1 MSNRIP
7 VWKKFSTIF
16 ILSLLSH
23 SPAMSAQPAHL
34 LKDFSQTKLVIITN
48 DRCILFDVYI
58 AQTPT
63 QRSQGLMHIESMEE
77 QEGMI
82 FLHNENKP
90 VYMWMKNTLI
100 SLDMLFVDATGS
112 IASLHRGAVPHSEEI
127 IESGLAVIA
136 VIELNAGAI
145 EHFNIGTGNQIII
158 PAN

>member
-7 VWKKFSTIF
+7 VWKEFSAVF
-16 ILSLLSH
+16 IISLLFH

-34 LKDFSQTKLVIITN
+34 LKDFSQKKLTIVTN
-48 DRCILFDVYI
+48 DRCVLFDIYV
-58 AQTPT
+58 AQTPA
-63 QRSQGLMHIESMEE
+63 QRSQGLMYIESMEE

-90 VYMWMKNTLI
+90 VFMWMKNTLI
-100 SLDMLFVDATGS
+100 PLDMLFVDATGS
-112 IASLHRGAVPHSEEI
+112 IVSLYRGAVPHSEEI

-145 EHFNIGTGNQIII
+145 EQFNISTGNRIIF
-158 PAN
+158 PAG